1 MKDGKS
7 IVLIGMPGVGKSTIG
22 VILAKEIGYQFLDAD
37 LLIQEQEGMLL
48 KDIIATKGHD
58 GFLAVENQVTAK
70 SMQSI
75 LSSLQVEVQYIV
87 KKQCFITKIPA
98 R

>member
-1 MKDGKS
+1 MMKDGKS

-58 GFLAVENQVTAK
+58 GFLAVEE
-70 SMQSI
+70 SGES
-75 LSSLQVEVQYIV
+75 
-87 KKQCFITKIPA
+87 
-98 R
+98 